1 MKKLSLFCLFSFF
14 IFGTQFSHSQS
25 GCGDPMAN
33 NYYCEA
39 NQGLPP
45 GDPGACGFIF
55 SGGFP
60 VFTLPAGFSDDGSC
74 EYDGVD
80 ENNDG
85 IPDNSLQ
92 GCESPGY
99 FNYNPNFAVWD
110 PSSYVNTY
118 SDQIT
123 TCIPFTYG
131 CVEENAC
138 NYNSSANTNDVSNP
152 CTFPFGC
159 DTCSG
164 EDDGTGTVVDN
175 DAE

>member
-1 MKKLSLFCLFSFF
+1 MRVF
-14 IFGTQFSHSQS
+14 
-25 GCGDPMAN
+25 
-33 NYYCEA
+33 Y
-39 NQGLPP
+39 
-45 GDPGACGFIF
+45 F
-55 SGGFP
+55 SGGFL
-60 VFTLPAGFSDDGSC
+60 FTLPAGFSDDGSC

-164 EDDGTGTVVDN
+164 EDDGTGTVVNNDADGDGVCDN
-175 DAE
+175 DEIAGCQSNQACNYNSSATDSDGSCIFPIEKLSSLLWRD